1 MLKGT
6 QTVDLFTQKLTEQSN
21 LSDRKDTIDKMAY
34 HCKEILD
41 LLGQDLDDENLIE
54 TPRRMAKYLY
64 EFLNYD
70 PGNHET
76 AFSSIVVDQIVMVK
90 NIPFYSICSHH
101 ILPFRGNVSVAYLT
115 GSKVLGLSKIPR
127 IVQKH
132 AHKLQL
138 QERLAHDI
146 ADDLETILV
155 DSGGVGVIIEAEHL
169 CMQMRGI
176 KSDGNMVTSVLRGQ
190 FREETAVR
198 IEFFS
203 MLSN

>member
-1 MLKGT
+1 MD
-6 QTVDLFTQKLTEQSN
+6 DLFTKYLLEQCE
-21 LSDRKDTIDKMAY
+21 RIAKDSIIDKIAI
-34 HCKEILD
+34 HCEGILG
-41 LLGQDLDDENLIE
+41 LLNQDLEDENLVE
-54 TPRRMAKYLY
+54 TPQRMAKYLY
-64 EFLNYD
+64 EFLNYE

-76 AFSSIVVDQIVMVK
+76 AFSSITVDQIVMVK
-90 NIPFYSICSHH
+90 DIPFYSICSHH
-101 ILPFRGNVSVAYLT
+101 LLPFRGTVSVAYLT

-155 DSGGVGVIIEAEHL
+155 DCGGVAVVIKAEHL
-169 CMQMRGI
+169 CMKMRGI
-176 KSDGNMVTSVLRGQ
+176 KSEGDMVTSVLRGQ

-198 IEFFS
+198 IEFFN
-203 MLSN
+203 LLK